1 MEKLKVT
8 NRVYTLEINHEG
20 ILFEVIVE
28 KSLYGSF
35 IEAIRIQS
43 KNEWR
48 DIKYPLKKQ
57 MLEEVQDIAT
67 NWIRINLRDRAIR
80 WESDIA

>member
-1 MEKLKVT
+1 MEKVKVI

-20 ILFEVIVE
+20 IVFNVTVE
-28 KSLYGSF
+28 KSTFGSF
-35 IEAIRIQS
+35 IESIRIQS
-43 KNEWR
+43 KDEWR

-67 NWIRINLRDRAIR
+67 NWIRINLRDKAIR

>member
-8 NRVYTLEINHEG
+8 NRVYTLEINHEN
-20 ILFEVIVE
+20 IIFEVVVE
-28 KSLYGSF
+28 KSPYGSF
-35 IEAIRIQS
+35 IEAIRIQN

-48 DIKYPLKKQ
+48 DIKYPLKKEL
-57 MLEEVQDIAT
+57 LEQVQDIAT
-67 NWIRINLRDRAIR
+67 NWIKINLRDRAIR